1 VFHGS
6 SPVGDWSVLVERLD
20 RTGVFA
26 RWQQREAALA
36 GVPGPAY
43 LPART
48 GREVDRAEADEVLGA
63 LVRVAAVDGGAD
75 PDAALVLVHLLSDG
89 VLALTARLNR
99 RRVSQYRRVLLL
111 VVGELTCRI
120 RSFPWRRRTRAFAAN
135 LLLDTKSAVLGELP
149 VIAPDGGA
157 PEIPVDPSDPVLTV
171 PRDDSTDQDPGL
183 DDLVRWAAVND
194 VVGADDLRILAALH
208 EPAGYGTGRRHHI
221 AAEFGIS
228 ERTLRRRR
236 DRTVL
241 ALRAAGPRFLQDNA
255 A

>member
-1 VFHGS
+1 MFHGS
-6 SPVGDWSVLVERLD
+6 WPVGDWSVLVDRLD

-26 RWQQREAALA
+26 GWQQREAALA
-36 GVPGPAY
+36 GVPCAAD

-48 GREVDRAEADEVLGA
+48 GRDVDRAEADGIVGA

-89 VLALTARLNR
+89 IVALTARLNR

-135 LLLDTKSAVLGELP
+135 LLLDTKSVLLGELP
-149 VIAPDGGA
+149 VQAPDGG
-157 PEIPVDPSDPVLTV
+157 PLEVPVDPGDPVLVV
-171 PRDDSTDQDPGL
+171 PQADSTDRDPGL
-183 DDLVRWAAVND
+183 DDLVCWAESND
-194 VVGADDLRILAALH
+194 VVGADDLRMLVALH
-208 EPAGYGTGRRHHI
+208 QPAGYGTGRRHSI

-241 ALRAAGPRFLQDNA
+241 ALRAASPRFLQDHA